1 MVKDPRAKDKA
12 DSIMADDFMIQMTKA
27 DFDVELL
34 ATSGNSALFG
44 ALRKGGTR
52 RIPTPHGPW
61 NSHVMGVWHFV
72 VVTSSDG
79 PIRRFQTQQWH
90 IPRFQMADALR
101 QQDHFYKSDEYKTP
115 IWLTW
120 MPIPTQV
127 HGRHKLSFVIEGCG
141 DFHLPE
147 SFVKILKEDLHIL
160 ETAKGRVRERDGT
173 FYLPRAKTATGHPVE
188 AASEKLLE
196 AIAFEK
202 LTFPRMSAG
211 NFGIYSAY
219 CTCSDFDTSVK
230 MPASSIRELLEV
242 QFKYDAD
249 AIDDNIHDLFMSVQ
263 KRLLSKP
270 LWGRGVDITIDQAAP
285 ILAAGMAK
293 LTRPQRVQFILMNGM
308 HSVGL
313 FLPLAMILGFCTSD
327 QYAEY
332 MCQGFAPDSPEE
344 QERRIQIAYI
354 RLYGELAELCPN
366 LE

>member
-1 MVKDPRAKDKA
+1 MPDN
-12 DSIMADDFMIQMTKA
+12 DFMIQMTRA

-44 ALRKGGTR
+44 ALRKGGTQ
-52 RIPTPHGPW
+52 RIPSPHGPW

-72 VVTSSDG
+72 AVTAASDA
-79 PIRRFQTQQWH
+79 PLRKFQTRQWH

-120 MPIPTQV
+120 LPIPTQV
-127 HGRHKLSFVIEGCG
+127 HGRHQLSFVIEGCG
-141 DFHLPE
+141 DFRLPE
-147 SFVKILKEDLHIL
+147 SFVKTMKEELHIL
-160 ETAKGRVRERDGT
+160 ETAKGRVRERDGA
-173 FYLPRAKTATGHPVE
+173 FYLPRAKTAAGNPVE
-188 AASEKLLE
+188 AATEKLLE

-202 LTFPRMSAG
+202 LTVPRMTAG

-219 CTCSDFDTSVK
+219 CTFRDFDTSVK
-230 MPASSIRELLEV
+230 MPALLLHELLEA
-242 QFKYDAD
+242 QFEYDAE
-249 AIDDNIHDLFMSVQ
+249 AIEDNLHDLFMSVQ
-263 KRLLSKP
+263 KRLLSTP
-270 LWGRGVDITIDQAAP
+270 LWGRGVDITIDQAAL
-285 ILAAGMAK
+285 ILADGMAK

-308 HSVGL
+308 HGAGL
-313 FLPLAMILGFCTSD
+313 FLPLAEILGFCTED

-344 QERRIQIAYI
+344 QDRSKEIAYI
-354 RLYGELAELCPN
+354 SLYGKLAEQCPN